1 MSFTFAIALTPA
13 RTAGD
18 WPLAQ
23 ALLGLTLRSVLAQSE
38 ADFRVLVCGHDRPE
52 LPRDPRVAWLQADW
66 PVEPPGPHND
76 DSGRKKHFLAGHALA
91 AGGGLLMIVDADDW
105 VDRRTVAL
113 ARRCIGAE
121 AAGAVI
127 VEGEVV
133 DLETA
138 RIASIPQ
145 PGVFGEF
152 HRVCGSSTV
161 ARLRP
166 GHPDPMRRDPF
177 SQLRSHHA
185 WLERGEALGLPLV
198 RLPAPAAYLIG
209 TSINHS
215 DVHGPHLDWRRGFRR
230 AVNAASRPLGE
241 ADCARF
247 GLTLEAVRAVA
258 DRLGAGA
265 GAR

>member
-1 MSFTFAIALTPA
+1 MPFTFAIALTPA

-23 ALLGLTLRSVLAQSE
+23 ALLALTLRSVLAQTE
-38 ADFRVLVCGHDRPE
+38 AELRVMVCGHDRPA
-52 LPRDPRVAWLQADW
+52 LPRDPRVEWLQADW
-66 PVEPPGPHND
+66 PVAPPGPHND
-76 DSGRKKHFLAGHALA
+76 DSGRKKHRLVEHALA

-105 VDRRTVAL
+105 VDRRTVEL
-113 ARRCIGAE
+113 ARGHLGGE

-127 VEGEVV
+127 TEGEVV
-133 DLETA
+133 DLEA
-138 RIASIPQ
+138 QRIAHIPQ

-161 ARLRP
+161 MRLQP
-166 GHPDPMRRDPF
+166 GHPDPVRRDPF
-177 SQLRSHHA
+177 SELRSHHA

-230 AVNAASRPLGE
+230 AVNAASRPLGDT
-241 ADCARF
+241 DCARF
-247 GLTLEAVRAVA
+247 GLTLDAVRAVA
-258 DRLGAGA
+258 DRLGADARA
-265 GAR
+265 G